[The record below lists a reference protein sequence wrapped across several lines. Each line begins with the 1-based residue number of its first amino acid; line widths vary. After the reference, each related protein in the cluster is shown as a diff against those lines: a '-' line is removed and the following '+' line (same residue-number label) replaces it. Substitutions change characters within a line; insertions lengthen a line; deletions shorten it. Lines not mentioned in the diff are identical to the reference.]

1 MSVRDHLSEAVK
13 ASLKAGDKRRVGAL
27 RLALAEIQRQEV
39 DQRGSLPDEGA
50 VQLLSK
56 MVKQRCDSAAQFEQ
70 AERADLAE
78 QERYEIAV
86 LSAFLPRPL
95 DAGELAALV
104 DEALATTAAQDMS
117 SMGAV
122 MNWLRPRVQGRA
134 DMSAVSRLV
143 RTRLK

>member
-1 MSVRDHLSEAVK
+1 M
-13 ASLKAGDKRRVGAL
+13 
-27 RLALAEIQRQEV
+27 
-39 DQRGSLPDEGA
+39 
-50 VQLLSK
+50 QLLSK